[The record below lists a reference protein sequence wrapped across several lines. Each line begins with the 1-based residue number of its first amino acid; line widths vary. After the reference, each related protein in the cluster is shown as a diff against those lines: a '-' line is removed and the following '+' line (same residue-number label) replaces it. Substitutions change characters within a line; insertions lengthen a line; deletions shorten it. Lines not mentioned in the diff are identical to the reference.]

1 MSSSPDTTSEM
12 HYRAALTRLT
22 RERQE
27 FKEWLY
33 PGSTL
38 SGNDTDHQHE
48 GASTTLADDA
58 DTSTSSINLSPSDGP
73 DASNNDTASPEPS
86 DDEPAGPPKP
96 FVLED
101 WTPPATIRARV
112 NDLLRPHDQVHEP
125 LYYHNISGFFK
136 GTYATRTGI
145 NVTDGSQNAIDLE
158 ARQGRFPW
166 TGKSALRGKG
176 ARVVRLNVRETVPH
190 VKGQDADEE
199 RQKAEG
205 IFIRGS
211 MDLELH
217 SMINNVTGEVEE
229 ETQTTQLDM
238 EGIQ

>member
-12 HYRAALTRLT
+12 QYRAALTRLT
-22 RERQE
+22 RERTE

-38 SGNDTDHQHE
+38 SGNGTDRE
-48 GASTTLADDA
+48 GASTTRKDDV
-58 DTSTSSINLSPSDGP
+58 DTSTSTSIIVLPSDGVGGG
-73 DASNNDTASPEPS
+73 DNHTTTPEPGAE
-86 DDEPAGPPKP
+86 EPPVAPKP

-101 WTPPATIRARV
+101 WTPPTTIRAQV
-112 NDLLRPHDQVHEP
+112 DDLLRQHDRVHEP

-136 GTYATRTGI
+136 GTYTTRPGV
-145 NVTDGSQNAIDLE
+145 NVTDGSQNPTELA

-166 TGKSALRGKG
+166 TGKSAKKGKS

-190 VKGQDADEE
+190 VKGQDAREE
-199 RQKAEG
+199 REKAEG
-205 IFIRGS
+205 VIIRGS
-211 MDLELH
+211 MELELH
-217 SMINNVTGEVEE
+217 AMINNVTGEAEE

-238 EGIQ
+238 EGVQ